1 MTKYPSPPLSPVLA
15 APMDRSMLHGAPVR
29 GGLPR
34 PQPTSATV
42 PSGLSASRFD
52 QGARSNVAAQ
62 PTTGGTHM
70 VLKKKAVKIAT
81 CPRPPPASSPAI
93 NSFLSK
99 NKNFDLT
106 C

>member
-1 MTKYPSPPLSPVLA
+1 
-15 APMDRSMLHGAPVR
+15 MLHGAPVR

-81 CPRPPPASSPAI
+81 CPRPPPASSPAT
-93 NSFLSK
+93 SVSSAT
-99 NKNFDLT
+99 LT
-106 C
+106 QTPVSPIPGITNAQTKELDG